1 MSSERRVRLGILGV
15 GRMGLFHALNL
26 SAVPE
31 AELMALADPDEKRAK
46 RAAEL
51 TGVERWYS
59 DPDQLIQ
66 QRDVEAI
73 IISTPSDTHA
83 KATLRVFEA
92 RKDVLCE
99 KPLATDL
106 RDAEKVIEGA
116 RETGVKLQVGFMRRF
131 DTAYAGAKK
140 KIDDG
145 VIGKPTIF
153 TSNSRDPF
161 PPPAWACDPR
171 KGGGLPIDMHS
182 HDYDLARW
190 LMGSEVR
197 RIHAEGETLVYK
209 EIKQQIP
216 EFVDNIV
223 ISLKFQN
230 GSLGAITGS
239 QHARYGYDVRTEV
252 LGSDGA
258 VQIGELK
265 RLPLTVCT
273 ASSISNEATYKG
285 NEEPHF
291 VQRFH
296 QAYVDML
303 RYFVRCIREDVQ
315 PSPSGPDGKAALQ
328 LALAVME
335 SLKTAKPIEL
345 G

>member
-1 MSSERRVRLGILGV
+1 
-15 GRMGLFHALNL
+15 MGLHHALNL
-26 SAVPE
+26 SSIRE
-31 AELMALADPDEKRAK
+31 AQLVAIADPDEKRAK
-46 RAAEL
+46 RAVEL

-73 IISTPSDTHA
+73 IVATPSDTHA
-83 KATLRVFEA
+83 KATLKVLEA

-106 RDAEKVIEGA
+106 RDADEVIEA
-116 RETGVKLQVGFMRRF
+116 VRETGVKLQVGFMRRF
-131 DTAYAGAKK
+131 DPAYASAKK
-140 KIDDG
+140 RIDDG

-190 LMGSEVR
+190 LMGSEVK
-197 RIHAEGETLVYK
+197 RIYAEGETLVYNKIK
-209 EIKQQIP
+209 EEIP

-223 ISLKFQN
+223 ITLRFQN
-230 GSLGAITGS
+230 GALGAITGS
-239 QHARYGYDVRTEV
+239 EHARYGHDIRTEV
-252 LGSDGA
+252 LGSEGG
-258 VQIGELK
+258 VHVGELK
-265 RLPLTVCT
+265 RLPVTVCT
-273 ASSISNEATYKG
+273 AQSISNEETYKG

-291 VQRFH
+291 VQRFQ
-296 QAYVDML
+296 QAYVDMV
-303 RYFVRCIREDVQ
+303 RYFARCVRENIQ
-315 PSPSGPDGKAALQ
+315 PSPSGPDGRAALQ
-328 LALAVME
+328 VALAVME

-345 G
+345 E